1 MTEKLDYK
9 EAYLTMMRASEQ
21 AIRSLET
28 LQQGTAKIMLDLIK
42 AQQSAEE
49 LILEQ
54 DADTEEP

>member
-1 MTEKLDYK
+1 MAEIDYK

-54 DADTEEP
+54 DADTGEL

>member
-1 MTEKLDYK
+1 MAEIDYK

-21 AIRSLET
+21 AIRNLET

-42 AQQSAEE
+42 AQQTAEE

-54 DADTEEP
+54 DAGGEEP